1 MTQEV
6 IEGGGSDARISFG
19 DGPCG
24 VRGVARVDDPS
35 ESFPAPI
42 AMAATFDTNLIFKV
56 GQAIQYL
63 SIAFDDI

>member
-1 MTQEV
+1 M
-6 IEGGGSDARISFG
+6 
-19 DGPCG
+19 
-24 VRGVARVDDPS
+24 DDPS